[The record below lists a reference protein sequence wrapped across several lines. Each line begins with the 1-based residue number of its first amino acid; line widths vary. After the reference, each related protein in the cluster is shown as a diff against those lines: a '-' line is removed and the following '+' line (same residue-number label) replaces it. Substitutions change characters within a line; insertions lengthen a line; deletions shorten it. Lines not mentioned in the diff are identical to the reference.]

1 MGHYQQPS
9 STMIDDDHSKESTS
23 LERVKNEMKEQLFRE
38 IFQKIKQEQALQV
51 PPSQNNVAN
60 LPSNRGVRRS

>member
-1 MGHYQQPS
+1 
-9 STMIDDDHSKESTS
+9 MIDDDHSKESTS